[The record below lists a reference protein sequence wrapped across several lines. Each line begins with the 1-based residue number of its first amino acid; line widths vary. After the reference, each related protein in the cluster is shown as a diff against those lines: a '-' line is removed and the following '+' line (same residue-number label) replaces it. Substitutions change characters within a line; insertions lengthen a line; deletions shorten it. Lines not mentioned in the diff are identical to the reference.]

1 MGWREDCHWT
11 NESSRR
17 DAELMTITAPARPA
31 PALMDLVEGV
41 RRVIDARADWARTAT
56 LVAGQL
62 RANLPDPGVLTPG
75 QRRGQPGRPAGHVLH
90 AEPDGTFSILGLVW
104 RPGQSTRI
112 HDHITWC
119 VVGVLAGVEHE
130 ELYDDELSLIGA
142 RDSYPGEVS
151 GFAPPGD
158 IHRIR
163 NTGSRTAI
171 SLHIY
176 GTDITR
182 IGSSARRY
190 YN

>member
-1 MGWREDCHWT
+1 
-11 NESSRR
+11 
-17 DAELMTITAPARPA
+17 
-31 PALMDLVEGV
+31 
-41 RRVIDARADWARTAT
+41 
-56 LVAGQL
+56 
-62 RANLPDPGVLTPG
+62 
-75 QRRGQPGRPAGHVLH
+75 VLH

-119 VVGVLAGVEHE
+119 VVGVLQGVEHE
-130 ELYDDELSLIGA
+130 DLYDDELNLIGT
-142 RDSYPGEVS
+142 RENHVGEVS

-163 NTGSRTAI
+163 NTGTRTAI